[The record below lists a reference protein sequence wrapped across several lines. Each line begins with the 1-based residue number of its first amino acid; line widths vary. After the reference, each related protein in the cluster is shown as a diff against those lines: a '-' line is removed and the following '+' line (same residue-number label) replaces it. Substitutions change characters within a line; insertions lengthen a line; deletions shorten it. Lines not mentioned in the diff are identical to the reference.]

1 MTFIIHLKGEIMF
14 EEENDNKI
22 YRLIISNGYDKN
34 KEYMKFIEQMY
45 SKNDFLWKES
55 ISGSYSTANKE
66 FFEKIDVIILLAGLY
81 NYNKETFND
90 LIKASENYNI
100 PIVLVRPHGL
110 EEVPENLEKEAS
122 TIVGWNANCIID
134 AIKNAEEIGRI

>member
-1 MTFIIHLKGEIMF
+1 MF

-134 AIKNAEEIGRI
+134 AIKNAVEIGRI

>member
-1 MTFIIHLKGEIMF
+1 MF

-110 EEVPENLEKEAS
+110 EEVPENLEKKAS

>member
-1 MTFIIHLKGEIMF
+1 MF

-66 FFEKIDVIILLAGLY
+66 FFEKIDIIILLAGLY

>member
-1 MTFIIHLKGEIMF
+1 MF
-14 EEENDNKI
+14 EAENDNKI

>member
-1 MTFIIHLKGEIMF
+1 MF

-110 EEVPENLEKEAS
+110 EEIPENLEKEAS

>member
-1 MTFIIHLKGEIMF
+1 ML

>member
-1 MTFIIHLKGEIMF
+1 MF

-134 AIKNAEEIGRI
+134 AIKNAEEICRI

>member
-1 MTFIIHLKGEIMF
+1 MF

-22 YRLIISNGYDKN
+22 YRLIISNCYDKN

>member
-1 MTFIIHLKGEIMF
+1 MF

-81 NYNKETFND
+81 NYNKKTFND

>member
-1 MTFIIHLKGEIMF
+1 MF

-134 AIKNAEEIGRI
+134 AIKNAEEIGKI

>member
-1 MTFIIHLKGEIMF
+1 MF

-134 AIKNAEEIGRI
+134 AIKKC

>member
-1 MTFIIHLKGEIMF
+1 MF

-90 LIKASENYNI
+90 LIKASENNNS

>member
-1 MTFIIHLKGEIMF
+1 MF

-55 ISGSYSTANKE
+55 ISESYSTANKE

>member
-1 MTFIIHLKGEIMF
+1 MF

-122 TIVGWNANCIID
+122 TIVGWNANCIIN

>member
-1 MTFIIHLKGEIMF
+1 MF

-22 YRLIISNGYDKN
+22 YRLIISNGYDKKN

-81 NYNKETFND
+81 NYNKETFFND

>member
-1 MTFIIHLKGEIMF
+1 MF

-34 KEYMKFIEQMY
+34 KEYMNFIEQMY

>member
-1 MTFIIHLKGEIMF
+1 MF

-66 FFEKIDVIILLAGLY
+66 FFEKIDVILLLAGLY

>member
-1 MTFIIHLKGEIMF
+1 MF

-110 EEVPENLEKEAS
+110 EEVHENLEKEAS

>member
-1 MTFIIHLKGEIMF
+1 MF

-90 LIKASENYNI
+90 LIIASENYNI

>member
-1 MTFIIHLKGEIMF
+1 MF

-34 KEYMKFIEQMY
+34 KEYTKFIEQMY

>member
-1 MTFIIHLKGEIMF
+1 MF

-55 ISGSYSTANKE
+55 FSGSYSTANKE